1 MRRLWFSL
9 AQCALR
15 HRPDRCTAVM
25 FVQHL
30 KMDAKQDVLR
40 TEKDYFFAET
50 LSRLGERRVRAGLM
64 PPGRDQ
70 HVCACGQKTFHAAQA
85 SRPEP
90 IRPGRQR
97 AAPS

>member
-1 MRRLWFSL
+1 MRRLWFFWRS
-9 AQCALR
+9 AHYGIGQTG
-15 HRPDRCTAVM
+15 CTAVM
-25 FVQHL
+25 FVQRL

-40 TEKDYFFAET
+40 TDKDYFFGET

-70 HVCACGQKTFHAAQA
+70 HVCACGQKTFHTAQA